1 MNIMNFISENYQWIF
16 SGIGVSVIGF
26 LFVFF
31 SNRKNKDKKSSI
43 HVENNVVVNQN
54 KRMDPLCDKSKVKDS
69 INDLKII
76 TFILFIDDEKFNVV
90 NILKQSGWLNTV
102 SCKDVDDLDAQV
114 VKQANIIFVDINGVG
129 TKLQFK
135 NQGLGLA
142 GALKDKYP
150 EKKIIIYSAETTGNR
165 FDKVLQ
171 KVDYCL
177 PKNAEPYEFVQL
189 VNQFATEIYEKKDS
203 WQQQ

>member
-1 MNIMNFISENYQWIF
+1 MSFISENYQWIF

-31 SNRKNKDKKSSI
+31 SNRKNKDKESSI

-54 KRMDPLCDKSKVKDS
+54 KRIDPLCDKPKVKDS